1 MRSMFPIVRLFALS
15 LFSLVIVSAAAQM
28 GAVDKACKP
37 PINRQLFHDY
47 VDREQKAIL
56 RLDGK
61 PDNLLYASDNEEVNY
76 LVSGALS
83 QKVNNIQCKIETDS
97 LIKDRA
103 KVAYLRGLEKILKT
117 FKEGFRNQRFHVS
130 NFPDV
135 METFDA
141 AINNDK
147 QGLSIE
153 PILRKKGYDVAN
165 MVFTSGAFDEN
176 KGFQATKYTLL
187 RKFAQV
193 YPDRILTTLAK
204 KENAEIPFRDSLIMI
219 AAYKHPGQ
227 LYNYASANNRL
238 GNAIRNH
245 KDSLVRTISKMATSG
260 GSGQMYFPFLD
271 AILRGNLTLEGIDA
285 IKNDDVKYFKLLVK
299 TRMDYMDRVR
309 NKETVRG
316 LNDLTERL
324 EKKAKDVFVKQI
336 NALHNEPDAV
346 RFRILNQ
353 LSAQELY
360 YVAVSSESEIYTSS
374 YTRGVYPLIMQKMGN
389 RGDSLLVSVGFDRF
403 KKWIKLAAGYN
414 TLNDFLK
421 TFPSQEDVRVLVR
434 GFVNGLERSGGLED
448 GVDVADSY
456 VSISEGNKELANYV
470 LELTKENY
478 EKNLAQNNLRGK
490 VMYNLLY
497 KLFLSAD
504 TTSNI
509 NLSKEFGIPPV
520 YNVSYDALSSDSS
533 QQVVMQMFFYGDR
546 DGQNDFR
553 SYLGQFNSSN
563 WKISNEKQWVT
574 ISSTKGKPIVIYANR
589 PLPEETGQDE
599 DAQDAMI
606 AYMAEKGLEPT
617 IVIHRGHS
625 YYAPYTIAKIQPS
638 AKIVFLGSCGGYHL
652 IHDVLQHSPDAHI
665 IASKQIGKT
674 VINQPFFNLLNEKLR
689 NGNNI
694 DWIPFWKEFGQV
706 VTDKDGFQDY
716 IPPHKNLGAIFIKAY
731 KTQMGETGTVTEEG
745 VM

>member
-1 MRSMFPIVRLFALS
+1 MRSMFLIVRFVTFSIFSFLCTAAL
-15 LFSLVIVSAAAQM
+15 AQT
-28 GAVDKACKP
+28 GAPDKACKP

-61 PDNLLYASDNEEVNY
+61 PDNLLYASDNEDVNY
-76 LVSGALS
+76 MVSMALS
-83 QKVNNIQCKIETDS
+83 QKINNLQCKIETDS
-97 LIKDRA
+97 LIQDRV
-103 KVAYLRGLEKILKT
+103 KVLYLRGLEKVLKN
-117 FKEGFRNQRFHVS
+117 FKAQYRTPQFHVS

-135 METFDA
+135 VDTYEAAMEL
-141 AINNDK
+141 DK
-147 QGLSIE
+147 RGESIE
-153 PILRKKGYDVAN
+153 PVIRKKGYEVAN
-165 MVFTSGAFDEN
+165 MVVTSGAFDGN
-176 KGFQATKYTLL
+176 RWITAARHTLL
-187 RKFAQV
+187 RKYSYV
-193 YPDRILTTLAK
+193 YPDRILSALAK
-204 KENAEIPFRDSLIMI
+204 TENSQVPFRDSLIEV

-238 GNAIRNH
+238 GSAIRNH
-245 KDSLVRTISKMATSG
+245 KDSLVRTIAKMATSG

-271 AILRGNLTLEGIDA
+271 AILKGSITLEQIDA
-285 IKNDDVKYFKLLVK
+285 IKNDDVKYYKLLVK
-299 TRMDYMDRVR
+299 TRMDYMNRVR

-316 LNDLTERL
+316 LDDLTSRL

-353 LSAQELY
+353 LSPQELY

-374 YTRGVYPLIMQKMGN
+374 YTRGVYPMIMQRMGN

-403 KKWIKLAAGYN
+403 KKWIKLAAGFN

-421 TFPSQEDVRVLVR
+421 SFPNQEDTRSLMR
-434 GFVNGLERSGGLED
+434 AFVNNLEKSGGLED

-456 VSISEGNKELANYV
+456 VSISEGNKELADFV
-470 LELTKENY
+470 LDLTKQNY
-478 EKNLAQNNLRGK
+478 EKSLAQNNHRGK
-490 VMYNLLY
+490 VIYNLLY

-504 TTSNI
+504 TSSNI

-520 YNVSYDALSSDSS
+520 YNVSYDALASDSS
-533 QQVVMQMFFYGDR
+533 QRVVMQMFFYGDR

-574 ISSTKGKPIVIYANR
+574 ISSTKGKPVVIFANR

-599 DAQDAMI
+599 EAQDAMI
-606 AYMAEKGLEPT
+606 AYMDSKGYVPT

-625 YYAPYTIAKIQPS
+625 YYAPYTIENVRPS

-652 IHDVLQHSPDAHI
+652 IHDVLQRSPDAHI

-674 VINQPFFNLLNEKLR
+674 VINQPFFNLMNEKLR
-689 NGNNI
+689 NGNGI

-706 VTDKDGFQDY
+706 VTDKEGFQDY

-731 KTQMGETGTVTEEG
+731 KTQMGETDTEEG
-745 VM
+745 IM